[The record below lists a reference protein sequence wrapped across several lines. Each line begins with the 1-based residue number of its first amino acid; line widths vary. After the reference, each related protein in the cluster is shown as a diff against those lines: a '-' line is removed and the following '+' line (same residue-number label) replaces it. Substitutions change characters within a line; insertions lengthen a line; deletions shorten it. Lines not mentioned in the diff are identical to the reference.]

1 MINILGE
8 TQSKEYAESVFYLMR
23 DIDDACSVI
32 DCGENLGQTVLIV
45 YMYLW
50 KLTKLF
56 NSGIVC
62 MWE

>member
-23 DIDDACSVI
+23 DIDDACSAI
-32 DCGENLGQTVLIV
+32 DCGENLGQTVSDSLHV
-45 YMYLW
+45 SV
-50 KLTKLF
+50 KLTKLL
-56 NSGIVC
+56 NSGTVC